1 MLLEVKVRVTHR
13 ALEKVTGDVVIS
25 VCPSDGDRRLPPIL
39 RTHARNRASR
49 LIYWEEDAISWL
61 EARDLKVPRI
71 LVACRAPA
79 RERDDFLDGGALGPF
94 EASAAWAHETRALG
108 AALER
113 ACHSSGIRRA
123 VIPVECVTGDICD
136 LVEGMMLRAYRAK
149 GFRPGVPA
157 SELKE
162 IHVICSREQVKQ
174 VSERLQHRLVVTRA
188 MNRARALC
196 DLPSNIA
203 DPDRL
208 ADLLVD
214 WGDEV
219 GLGTRIIDVDEARE
233 MGMNLFCAVSRG
245 GSVDGRIVVLEHD
258 PPGEPGAPRLPL
270 LGLVGKGVTH
280 DLGGYNLKTG
290 LALHRLTYDKAGG
303 LAVAGAM
310 AAIAEL
316 DVQAHVIAAI
326 PLVENSLD
334 RAAIKP
340 GDIVSAMDETSVYID
355 NTDAEGRLILADCLC
370 WLAEFEPDAVIDIA
384 TLTGGVSVALGEP
397 FAGVFSNHGGLM
409 RILYR
414 SGIESDDR
422 VWPLPIH
429 ELHERELGHYKAEIR
444 NSNSAHSQ
452 GAASI
457 AAAFLRSFV
466 TYPWAPID
474 MGGKGSWESPRE
486 YLGEG
491 ATGFGCRLIVEATE
505 RIAAGGLRGKKSPTA
520 LEQL

>member
-1 MLLEVKVRVTHR
+1 MVKEVKVRVTHR
-13 ALEKVTGDVVIS
+13 ALEKVAGDVIIS
-25 VCPSDGDRRLPPIL
+25 VCPSDGDRRLPRVL
-39 RTHARNRASR
+39 REHARKRASR

-61 EARDLKVPRI
+61 ETHDMKVPR
-71 LVACRAPA
+71 LLLACRAPT
-79 RERDDFLDGGALGPF
+79 RERTDFLDGGALGPF

-113 ACHSSGIRRA
+113 ACHTAGIRRA
-123 VIPVECVTGDICD
+123 VIPIDCVTGDVCD

-157 SELKE
+157 SELQE
-162 IHVICSREQVKQ
+162 IHVICGRPEVKE
-174 VSERLQHRLVVTRA
+174 VKERLHHRLVVTRA

-214 WGDEV
+214 WGDEI

-258 PPGEPGAPRLPL
+258 PPRSSGQPRLPL

-290 LALHRLTYDKAGG
+290 RALHRLTYDKAGG

-316 DVQAHVIAAI
+316 EVQAHVIAAI

-340 GDIVSAMDETSVYID
+340 GDIVRAMDETSVYID

-384 TLTGGVSVALGEP
+384 TLTGGVSIALGEP

-466 TYPWAPID
+466 TYPWAHID

-491 ATGFGCRLIVEATE
+491 ATGFGCRLIVEAAE
-505 RIAAGGLRGKKSPTA
+505 RIAAGDLRAMRPPTA
-520 LEQL
+520 LEEL